1 MSGGVA
7 DHRAGR
13 HAEIMLVLP
22 DAQRV
27 RVRLYERQEAEEGS
41 RWRYLIGVPAWMTT
55 KTGVEAAEYSVWV
68 TADQLRP
75 ISGVDLSAVVTYKLP
90 TKPPVGASGW
100 TVGPG
105 ERPGQSTVHDMACRN
120 APPLASELTTLE
132 ALDALERPGARAC
145 EVCDAAAILVP
156 ALGLGSS

>member
-1 MSGGVA
+1 MPTAFTLRLSVRDGAGLPAVA
-7 DHRAGR
+7 AG
-13 HAEIMLVLP
+13 A
-22 DAQRV
+22 
-27 RVRLYERQEAEEGS
+27 
-41 RWRYLIGVPAWMTT
+41 
-55 KTGVEAAEYSVWV
+55 
-68 TADQLRP
+68 ADQLRT
-75 ISGVDLSAVVTYKLP
+75 ISGVDLSTVVTYKLP
-90 TKPPVGASGW
+90 SKPPAGASGW

-145 EVCDAAAILVP
+145 EVCDAAAILLP